1 MVEVH
6 LYLIMFA
13 TAGMLNIYIYIFKYR
28 VEWGSATEK
37 HSKESAARRANPNI
51 RQLSLVLWLLVHG

>member
-13 TAGMLNIYIYIFKYR
+13 TAGMLNIYIYLSI
-28 VEWGSATEK
+28 EWSG
-37 HSKESAARRANPNI
+37 AAPRKNI
-51 RQLSLVLWLLVHG
+51 LKSQQPEEQTLI

>member
-13 TAGMLNIYIYIFKYR
+13 TAGMLNIYIYIYLSI
-28 VEWGSATEK
+28 EWSG
-37 HSKESAARRANPNI
+37 AAPRKNI
-51 RQLSLVLWLLVHG
+51 LKSQQPEEQTLI